1 MITNYIPN
9 TCGYGLNN
17 LKKVVH
23 IFSESANVIHIDNGE
38 AYVTSGITDLQTI
51 SATSVSFEETT
62 AYDDRF
68 KFQKTVTATVNG
80 FAKLSALG
88 GKYYIVLED
97 VNGIMW
103 LVNADFPS
111 LVTYTYTLQDG
122 TDETVFTFS
131 ALSNFPTLKLNAS
144 INNAYAC
151 QNYSLVR
158 VDEIKMLEK
167 RYANINASTGIVYG
181 YSNQVYKTVRP
192 YRNSIK
198 VEETFDGTDA
208 NTTIQFSIG
217 LDDYQSSWHYNMLE
231 YPYNKYVAVI
241 GHLACGFEMGLVPS
255 YNVQGSHQIG
265 GGDTVTVT
273 LVGGSQR
280 GSEWAE
286 SWMEVTVAPVY
297 KWELTEEWVCQPVE
311 YRWVTVPDAY
321 ECSGTTKMTQEKKQ
335 LSTDGEN
342 WTDVEPLETRTG
354 DTVIEYN
361 SIDCGYIPPFN
372 GKYRLT
378 LSDSSV
384 VDGECDSTSATNRS
398 ETSAY
403 TTNCISVEIG
413 DCVTNIGYQTFEGYI
428 SLSSV
433 TIPNNVTIL
442 GYESFYYCYNLKRL
456 NSDVDGVFN
465 IPDRVTSIG
474 IFAFTGCRGLI
485 SLNIPNSVTKINQ
498 HAFSSCSSLT
508 SLTIPDSVTT
518 IGNYAFWGCGSLT
531 SITCLAVTP
540 PTLENYSSQYS
551 NFDNTNDCPIYV
563 PCASVDTY
571 KAASGWSNYAS
582 RIQCISLKYAI
593 TLNDSSVVS
602 AECDS
607 TSAITRGEIS
617 TYKSSTIS
625 VNIGDCV
632 TNIEAY
638 AFKNFDSLTSIT
650 IPNNV
655 ASLGTEA
662 FAGCDSL
669 SSANIGSGIT
679 YITGGLFNGCTNLTS
694 VTLSDSVTSFNN
706 YAFAGCYSLKSI
718 IMPSGTTSITNA
730 AFYKCTGLTSITC
743 LAILPPTLQRGSFDT
758 TNECPIYVPSES
770 IVNYRA
776 WPGWSDYDYRIQAI
790 PDS

>member
-9 TCGYGLNN
+9 MCGYGLNN

-198 VEETFDGTDA
+198 VEETFDGTNA

-241 GHLACGFEMGLVPS
+241 DHLACGFEMGLVPS

-286 SWMEVTVAPVY
+286 NWTEVTIAPVFR
-297 KWELTEEWVCQPVE
+297 WELSDEWVCEP
-311 YRWVTVPDAY
+311 TY
-321 ECSGTTKMTQEKKQ
+321 EEKF
-335 LSTDGEN
+335 
-342 WTDVEPLETRTG
+342 
-354 DTVIEYN
+354 I
-361 SIDCGYIPPFN
+361 F
-372 GKYRLT
+372 T
-378 LSDSSV
+378 LNDSSTV
-384 VDGECDSTSATNRS
+384 TARCDDTGAVIFP
-398 ETSAY
+398 EVSAY
-403 TTNCISVEIG
+403 TSSIISATLG
-413 DCVTNIGYQTFEGYI
+413 GCTTNIGNWSFSGCSSMTSFTMTDNVTTLGYLAFENCSSLASIQIPTGITEIQFGTFSNCS
-428 SLSSV
+428 SLSKIE
-433 TIPNNVTIL
+433 IPS
-442 GYESFYYCYNLKRL
+442 G
-456 NSDVDGVFN
+456 
-465 IPDRVTSIG
+465 VTSIG
-474 IFAFTGCRGLI
+474 YGAFQNCSGLTG
-485 SLNIPNSVTKINQ
+485 
-498 HAFSSCSSLT
+498 
-508 SLTIPDSVTT
+508 
-518 IGNYAFWGCGSLT
+518 
-531 SITCLAVTP
+531 ITCLNETP
-540 PTLENYSSQYS
+540 GTLGEGA
-551 NFDNTNDCPIYV
+551 FDNTNDCPIYV

-571 KAASGWSNYAS
+571 KAASGWSVYAD
-582 RIQCISLKYAI
+582 RIQCKPKYI
-593 TLNDSSVVS
+593 LRLNNSNIVRAACDSTSAVTSGEVTSQYRDSVVS
-602 AECDS
+602 AEIGECV
-607 TSAITRGEIS
+607 TSIS
-617 TYKSSTIS
+617 ARAFQNCTGLTSVSIS
-625 VNIGDCV
+625 NNVISIGDFAFYTCRSLTSIDIPSGV
-632 TNIEAY
+632 TSIGNG
-638 AFKNFDSLTSIT
+638 AFTSCSNLTSVEIPSGVTRISLTTFEGCTSLTSVTIPDSVTSIGHSAFTYCYGLTSVGLVGSGASVEIPSGVTSLNFEIFYNCTGLTSVTIPSGVSSIGGQTFYGCRSLTSIT
-650 IPNNV
+650 CYSTNPPY
-655 ASLGTEA
+655 
-662 FAGCDSL
+662 L
-669 SSANIGSGIT
+669 SSIG
-679 YITGGLFNGCTNLTS
+679 LVDTN
-694 VTLSDSVTSFNN
+694 D
-706 YAFAGCYSLKSI
+706 
-718 IMPSGTTSITNA
+718 
-730 AFYKCTGLTSITC
+730 
-743 LAILPPTLQRGSFDT
+743 
-758 TNECPIYVPSES
+758 CPIYVPAAS
-770 IVNYRA
+770 VNAYKSA
-776 WPGWSDYDYRIQAI
+776 SGWSNYDYRIQAI